1 MNFSGRKK
9 LLIIL
14 NRLVVGGIAT
24 DVISTAYYLQ
34 NEFDILIL
42 YGMPARGEAEALFLK
57 EKYPHLQLKQL
68 KYFKRSVHP
77 LNDWFAC
84 KEIYKEVLHFSP
96 HVIHTH
102 AAKAGLLGRL
112 AGHKAKVPCIVHT
125 FHGHLFHSYFHPLL
139 SKALV
144 YMERYLS
151 RISSA
156 IIAISHKQWEDL
168 ALRYKIANPSQ
179 IKLLPLGIDTNMS
192 AHLPA
197 SKISFREKYHIPA
210 TTVCIGIIA
219 RITPIKNFPLF
230 AEVVRL
236 ILQKPLSVAVQF
248 VVIGDGNYKKQV
260 QHILTQKQ
268 ITWSEQA
275 ASSLQGTVLFT
286 SWVQNVYAALEG
298 LDIVILTSHN
308 EGTALSLA
316 EAQLYGKPIV
326 ATNVG
331 GVCDIVKDAETGFL
345 IPPNNAKLFAEKLF
359 LLIENEN
366 LRKAMGKKAATFAKQ
381 NFSKEKEVLALA
393 NLYNNCK

>member
-1 MNFSGRKK
+1 MNFSGKKK

-24 DVISTAYYLQ
+24 DVLSTAYYLQ
-34 NEFDILIL
+34 HEFDILIL
-42 YGMPARGEAEALFLK
+42 YGMPSKGEAEALFLK
-57 EKYPHLQLKQL
+57 EKYPGLHLKQL

-77 LNDWFAC
+77 VNDWLALKEVY
-84 KEIYKEVLHFSP
+84 KEILNFSP
-96 HVIHTH
+96 HILHTH
-102 AAKAGLLGRL
+102 AAKAGLYGRL
-112 AGHKAKVPCIVHT
+112 AAHKAKVPCIVHT

-151 RISSA
+151 RISST
-156 IIAISHKQWEDL
+156 IVAISHKQWEDL
-168 ALRYKIANPSQ
+168 AMRYKIAAPSQ
-179 IKLLPLGIDTNMS
+179 IILLPLGIDSVPSAYTN
-192 AHLPA
+192 
-197 SKISFREKYHIPA
+197 KISFRATYHIPA

-219 RITPIKNFPLF
+219 RITPIKNFQLF
-230 AEVVRL
+230 AEVVQL
-236 ILQKPLSVAVQF
+236 ILQKPLSVSVQF
-248 VVIGDGNYKKQV
+248 IVIGDGNYKKQV

-275 ASSLQGTVLFT
+275 TSSPPCTVLFT
-286 SWVQNVYAALEG
+286 SWVQNVYTALEG

-316 EAQLYGKPIV
+316 EAQLYGKPVV
-326 ATNVG
+326 ATHVG
-331 GVCDIVKDAETGFL
+331 GVGDIVQEGETGFL
-345 IPPNNAKLFAEKLF
+345 IPPNNATLFAEKLF

-393 NLYNNCK
+393 NLYNNCN